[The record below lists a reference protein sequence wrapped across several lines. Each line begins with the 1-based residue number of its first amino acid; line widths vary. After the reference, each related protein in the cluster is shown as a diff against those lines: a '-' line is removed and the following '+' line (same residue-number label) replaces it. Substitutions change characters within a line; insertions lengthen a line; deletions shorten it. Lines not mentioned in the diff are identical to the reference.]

1 MTIWFLEMLSYEQM
15 RPAGPAP
22 LAAQVEKVA
31 PDASLTRFFYREIG
45 AAWSWVDR
53 LSWTDEQWRGWVQQP
68 GYKLWVARSDGA
80 LAGYLELVE
89 QADGIVEVAS
99 LGLFSQFIG
108 RGLRGH
114 LLTVGVTHAW
124 DAGASRVW
132 LHTCSLDGP
141 HCPPELQSPGFLRL
155 RSDHHEGVYSPVG
168 GSQRVESFYRV
179 PIAGQAGFAAW

>member
-1 MTIWFLEMLSYEQM
+1 MTIWFLEMLSYEQL
-15 RPAGPAP
+15 RPAGPAR

-53 LSWTDEQWRGWVQQP
+53 LSWTDEQWLQWVQQP
-68 GYKLWVARSDGA
+68 GYKLWVARSDDA

-89 QADGIVEVAS
+89 QADGNVEVAS
-99 LGLFSQFIG
+99 LGLFPQFIG
-108 RGLRGH
+108 RGLGGH
-114 LLTVGVTHAW
+114 LLTVGVRHAW

-141 HCPPELQSPGFLRL
+141 HALRNYEARGFR
-155 RSDHHEGVYSPVG
+155 VYDQVTTKTPT
-168 GSQRVESFYRV
+168 R
-179 PIAGQAGFAAW
+179 P